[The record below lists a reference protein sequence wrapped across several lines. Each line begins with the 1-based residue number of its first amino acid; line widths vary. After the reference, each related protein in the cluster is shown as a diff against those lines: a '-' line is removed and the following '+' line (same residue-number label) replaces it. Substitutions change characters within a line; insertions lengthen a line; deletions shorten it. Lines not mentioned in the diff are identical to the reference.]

1 MLNSSLAVSETGIA
15 IVDLDTQR
23 RDEVERIMQNSQFK
37 VRSFPSIQSWL
48 ENRRSWGGCVLVD
61 YAIAERVDLPARLAR
76 FGIDTPI
83 IYVDRTAETAD
94 VTAAVRSGA
103 FDFVSWPADQDSL
116 PLRVVRALEANAG
129 RSRIRQRLESLLER
143 LRGLSRR
150 QREVMHLVA
159 QGHPNKIVAFEL
171 AISERTVEV
180 HRAEA
185 MKRTG
190 AESLAQMVMMDLA
203 ANFFEDGLPWSV
215 DRWTQGV
222 DSMIDQ
228 LAPREEMVDHRRVA

>member
-1 MLNSSLAVSETGIA
+1 LAVSETGVG
-15 IVDLDTQR
+15 IVDLDPQR
-23 RDEVERIMQNSQFK
+23 RDEVEGVLQHSK
-37 VRSFPSIQSWL
+37 LKARSFPSIQSWL

-76 FGIDTPI
+76 YGVDTPI
-83 IYVDRTAETAD
+83 IYIHRTAETAD
-94 VTAAVRSGA
+94 ITAAVRSGA
-103 FDFVSWPADQDSL
+103 FDFVRWPSDQDSL

-129 RSRIRQRLESLLER
+129 RSRIRQRLESVLER

-215 DRWTQGV
+215 DRWAQGV
-222 DSMIDQ
+222 DSMIEQ
-228 LAPREEMVDHRRVA
+228 LAPQEEIIEHRRVA